1 MMRAVG
7 LDRAGARGLV
17 LTEAAVLAASG
28 AVLGVLTGCAVV
40 VGMLRAVATPGFAP
54 DFVFPLATAIA
65 VVVAVVAGSIIATV
79 VPAMRVARSSIVSA
93 IRQD

>member
-1 MMRAVG
+1 
-7 LDRAGARGLV
+7 
-17 LTEAAVLAASG
+17 
-28 AVLGVLTGCAVV
+28 
-40 VGMLRAVATPGFAP
+40 MLRAVATPGFAP
-54 DFVFPLATAIA
+54 DFVFPLTTAIA